1 MSNSF
6 LSSVPMTIMERALYA
21 SSVRQNVISNNIA
34 NVNTPEFKKSEV
46 SFEDQL
52 QAALASNTL
61 PMTLTNERHIAAAK
75 NTADLSPQIHTI
87 DNTTLRIDGNNVDID
102 EEMASLAKNSI
113 YYQAVA
119 QQMNKYL
126 SNIKSAISGGSK

>member
-34 NVNTPEFKKSEV
+34 NVNTPGFKKSEV
-46 SFEDQL
+46 SFEEQL
-52 QAALASNTL
+52 QKALNGNVL
-61 PMTLTNERHIAAAK
+61 PMTLTNDHHIATVK
-75 NTADLSPQIHTI
+75 DSTDLSPNIHTVN
-87 DNTTLRIDGNNVDID
+87 NTTLRIDGNNVDID
-102 EEMASLAKNSI
+102 EEMACLAKNNI

-119 QQMNKYL
+119 QQMSKYL
-126 SNIKSAISGGSK
+126 SNIKSAINEGRK